1 MLGQADPI
9 YTIAFQGMWCLA
21 DRRGLLEDRPA
32 RIKAEIFP
40 YRDVDIES
48 IIAWLC
54 ENDFIVRFSHGNT
67 RMILVKKFREHQ
79 HPHPNEA
86 RSKFDVPESELLTMM
101 SLNVITLVPHSHDKV
116 CQLQSDSLI
125 LCTTDSLI
133 PESSITPYGRNTA
146 KARAR
151 GARKQLGG
159 GQNMLSPDNGPG
171 RLQDALKARDAI
183 IGMIPDE
190 DGSGRQVTANKSV
203 LLDRLKA
210 ILDSRP
216 DVTPETLIEAWVL
229 YIRTS
234 PKFLKA
240 PQYFFGSK
248 ENQNSEYSANYQQ
261 YMLEIMSN
269 HGWNNG

>member
-1 MLGQADPI
+1 
-9 YTIAFQGMWCLA
+9 
-21 DRRGLLEDRPA
+21 
-32 RIKAEIFP
+32 
-40 YRDVDIES
+40 
-48 IIAWLC
+48 
-54 ENDFIVRFSHGNT
+54 
-67 RMILVKKFREHQ
+67 
-79 HPHPNEA
+79 
-86 RSKFDVPESELLTMM
+86 
-101 SLNVITLVPHSHDKV
+101 
-116 CQLQSDSLI
+116 
-125 LCTTDSLI
+125 
-133 PESSITPYGRNTA
+133 
-146 KARAR
+146 
-151 GARKQLGG
+151 
-159 GQNMLSPDNGPG
+159 MLSPDNGPG

-248 ENQNSEYSANYQQ
+248 ENQKSEYSANYQQ